1 MVTIQDLFCTLS
13 EFLDFMN
20 RIKDCISKPSKEEVK
35 EEKKERLRCSSCKAF
50 ISKDLKCKRCGK
62 DNAESNFN

>member
-1 MVTIQDLFCTLS
+1 MVTIQDLFYTLS

-20 RIKDCISKPSKEEVK
+20 RIKDSIIKPSKEEFK

-62 DNAESNFN
+62 NNAESNFN

>member
-13 EFLDFMN
+13 NFLDFIN
-20 RIKDCISKPSKEEVK
+20 RIKNYIIKPSKEEVK

-62 DNAESNFN
+62 ENAESNFN

>member
-20 RIKDCISKPSKEEVK
+20 RIKDSIIKPSKEEFK

-62 DNAESNFN
+62 NTR

>member
-1 MVTIQDLFCTLS
+1 MVTIQDLFCTFS
-13 EFLDFMN
+13 EFLKVIKY
-20 RIKDCISKPSKEEVK
+20 IKDIITKLIKEEFK

-50 ISKDLKCKRCGK
+50 ISKDLKCKRCGN

>member
-1 MVTIQDLFCTLS
+1 MVTIQDLFCTFS
-13 EFLDFMN
+13 EFLKVIKH
-20 RIKDCISKPSKEEVK
+20 IKDCIIKPSKEEVK

-62 DNAESNFN
+62 NNAESNFN

>member
-20 RIKDCISKPSKEEVK
+20 RIKDSISKPSKEEVK
-35 EEKKERLRCSSCKAF
+35 EEKKERLRCDSCKAF

-62 DNAESNFN
+62 DNGESNFN

>member
-1 MVTIQDLFCTLS
+1 MVTIQDLFCTFF
-13 EFLDFMN
+13 EFLKVIKH
-20 RIKDCISKPSKEEVK
+20 IKDIITKPIKEEFK

>member
-1 MVTIQDLFCTLS
+1 MVTIQDLFCALS

-20 RIKDCISKPSKEEVK
+20 RIKDSIIKPSKEEFK

-62 DNAESNFN
+62 NNAESNFN

>member
-13 EFLDFMN
+13 EFLDFIN
-20 RIKDCISKPSKEEVK
+20 RIKDYIIKPSKEEVK